1 MKLRSLQHVPQFT
14 AKNQILGEGLS
25 YMGDKGMH
33 GSNWSSRLKSC
44 RPKFIV
50 MSPKILLNV

>member
-1 MKLRSLQHVPQFT
+1 MKLRSLQHVPEFT

-25 YMGDKGMH
+25 YMGDIGMH
-33 GSNWSSRLKSC
+33 GIWSSHPKSC
-44 RPKFIV
+44 RLKFIV

>member
-1 MKLRSLQHVPQFT
+1 MKLRSLQHVPEFT

-25 YMGDKGMH
+25 YMGDIGMH
-33 GSNWSSRLKSC
+33 GSNWSSRL
-44 RPKFIV
+44 KFIV